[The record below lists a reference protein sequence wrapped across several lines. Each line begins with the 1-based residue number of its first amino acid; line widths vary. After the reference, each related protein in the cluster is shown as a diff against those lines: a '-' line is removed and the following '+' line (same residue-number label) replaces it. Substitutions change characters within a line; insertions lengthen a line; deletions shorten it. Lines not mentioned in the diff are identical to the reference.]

1 METTGGGMLARLSE
15 KAVGW
20 LILAGIV
27 ALGFAIYQMPSETKW
42 TIWNGIWKTIVW
54 VVLAAALPW
63 SARLFL
69 SKVLEFGSNW
79 AGVVLIGV
87 LIGAFVAIELL
98 AGLLLMG
105 GLPSG
110 GWGWIAALGA
120 LLLAGTYNYLVT
132 EYLADTVGV

>member
-15 KAVGW
+15 KAFGW
-20 LILAGIV
+20 VILAGIV

-42 TIWNGIWKTIVW
+42 TIWNGIWKSIVW
-54 VVLAAALPW
+54 VVLAAGLPW

-69 SKVLEFGSNW
+69 SKVAEFGSNW
-79 AGVVLIGV
+79 AGVVLLGV
-87 LIGAFVAIELL
+87 FVTIDLVV
-98 AGLLLMG
+98 GLLLMG

-110 GWGWIAALGA
+110 GWGWTAALAA

>member
-15 KAVGW
+15 KALGW
-20 LILAGIV
+20 VILAGIV

-42 TIWNGIWKTIVW
+42 TIWNGIWKSIVW

-79 AGVVLIGV
+79 AGFVLLGVFVTIDVVV
-87 LIGAFVAIELL
+87 
-98 AGLLLMG
+98 GLLL
-105 GLPSG
+105 
-110 GWGWIAALGA
+110 
-120 LLLAGTYNYLVT
+120 
-132 EYLADTVGV
+132 